1 MMLSFVAEYWVFFV
15 AIVAAGMAGGL
26 LAGLLGVGGGI
37 VIVPVL
43 FVIFTSLGYAGGLAM
58 KLAVATSLA
67 TIVLT
72 SITSARSHYRRGAT
86 DVALFKSWLIPI
98 IVGVLIGTMI
108 GGFADGRILTLVF
121 AIVAVLVAAKMIFI
135 RNGDAITSSF
145 PNGAVKAGSG
155 LGIGVISALMGI
167 GGGTL
172 SVPLLTAVGYQ
183 MRRAVGTSA
192 AIGFVIAVPATIG
205 YILTGLGVAGRAPLS
220 LGYVNLPAFM
230 ALVPLTMIFAPI
242 GARIAHSIPQKT
254 LQYAFVLFLVLTAAR
269 MFYSIWK

>member
-1 MMLSFVAEYWVFFV
+1 MMNFIAEYWLFFIAV
-15 AIVAAGMAGGL
+15 AGAGVLGGL

-43 FVIFTSLGYAGGLAM
+43 FVIFTILDYASGLAM

-72 SITSARSHYRRGAT
+72 SLMSARSHYKRGAT
-86 DVALFKSWLIPI
+86 DIALLKAWFIPI
-98 IVGVLIGTMI
+98 VVGVLIGTFI

-121 AIVAVLVAAKMIFI
+121 AVVAVLVALKMMIPQKE
-135 RNGDAITSSF
+135 SSLASGF
-145 PNGAVKAGSG
+145 PNASIQAASG
-155 LGIGVISALMGI
+155 VGVGLISAMMGI

-172 SVPLLTAVGYQ
+172 SVPLLTAVGYE

-205 YILTGLGVAGRAPLS
+205 YMLAGQGVADLAPLS
-220 LGYVNLPAFM
+220 IGYVNVPAFV
-230 ALVPLTMIFAPI
+230 ALVPLTMIFAPV
-242 GARIAHSIPQKT
+242 GARIAHSIPQRA
-254 LQYAFVLFLVLTAAR
+254 LQSAFGLFLLLTAAR
-269 MFYSIWK
+269 MFYSVWS